1 MDALWITLVNWLH
14 GLGLHAGTGV
24 VNEVGGQV
32 VEGVSAAASQLDMP
46 SLLALAAA
54 LGWVSGFRL
63 YAVVFIVGMAGWVG
77 WIPLPEGLQVLQH
90 PAMLA
95 ASGALLFVEF
105 FADKIAWLDS
115 IWDGLHTLIRPVGG
129 ALLALAVVDS
139 ADPTWQVIA
148 FLLGGG
154 AAFASHA
161 TKASARAAV
170 NTSPEPFSNV
180 VVSTVEDVATGG
192 LLILAFANPVAALI
206 VALVLLGL
214 AIWGLWAGYR
224 AFRRMFPKPAPT
236 PTRQLPPEQTEVP
249 PSPTQK

>member
-1 MDALWITLVNWLH
+1 MGIIEI
-14 GLGLHAGTGV
+14 LGLAG
-24 VNEVGGQV
+24 
-32 VEGVSAAASQLDMP
+32 SL
-46 SLLALAAA
+46 SLLSGWRFYLTIFATGLAMH
-54 LGWVSGFRL
+54 FN
-63 YAVVFIVGMAGWVG
+63 IV
-77 WIPLPEGLQVLQH
+77 PLPENLQMLDVLAN
-90 PAMLA
+90 PWVLGISAI
-95 ASGALLFVEF
+95 GAVAEF

-180 VVSTVEDVATGG
+180 VVSTVEDVVTGG

>member
-1 MDALWITLVNWLH
+1 MGIIEI
-14 GLGLHAGTGV
+14 LGLAGSLSLLSGWRFYLTIFATGV
-24 VNEVGGQV
+24 AMHFN
-32 VEGVSAAASQLDMP
+32 
-46 SLLALAAA
+46 
-54 LGWVSGFRL
+54 
-63 YAVVFIVGMAGWVG
+63 IV
-77 WIPLPEGLQVLQH
+77 PLPENLQMLDVLAN
-90 PAMLA
+90 PWVLGISAI
-95 ASGALLFVEF
+95 GAVAEF

-224 AFRRMFPKPAPT
+224 AFPRMFPKP
-236 PTRQLPPEQTEVP
+236 LPKPEAP